1 VRRGAL
7 HVEAQRRDRWQ
18 RWNASSGSDSGLAA
32 VCVVS
37 PIKLQLVAAGVSR
50 TASPQGDGPVYWEDH
65 ALRPSA
71 SRCAVPARLRVG
83 VNARRCVLCG
93 FLRAHYD
100 DHQRQFASS
109 MHRVALRCRRH
120 CVHCL
125 TAPTAW
131 TCEAHCRC
139 DAAACAQ
146 TLQRAPFIHGIE
158 RHGAAEHVTTCN
170 IHQGSGNIARHDD
183 HATQRPGLR
192 NSPAPAACWLNIEA
206 AFQRASS

>member
-1 VRRGAL
+1 LRRGTRVYLSKSTQCVACPADFFARTTTIIQDSS
-7 HVEAQRRDRWQ
+7 HRPCV
-18 RWNASSGSDSGLAA
+18 AS
-32 VCVVS
+32 
-37 PIKLQLVAAGVSR
+37 
-50 TASPQGDGPVYWEDH
+50 
-65 ALRPSA
+65 
-71 SRCAVPARLRVG
+71 
-83 VNARRCVLCG
+83 
-93 FLRAHYD
+93 
-100 DHQRQFASS
+100 
-109 MHRVALRCRRH
+109 RCRRH

-125 TAPTAW
+125 AAPTAW
-131 TCEAHCRC
+131 TCEAHCGC

-158 RHGAAEHVTTCN
+158 RHGAAEHVTSCN